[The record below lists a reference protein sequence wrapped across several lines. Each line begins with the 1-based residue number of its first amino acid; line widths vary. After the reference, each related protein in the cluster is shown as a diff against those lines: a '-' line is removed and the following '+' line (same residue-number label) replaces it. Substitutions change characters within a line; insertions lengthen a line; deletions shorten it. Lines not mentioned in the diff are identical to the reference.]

1 MRRRQLALTL
11 SALGLPALRAGRAQA
26 QTVTKDVRLIVPYAP
41 GGTTDQLCR
50 MLAEAMGS
58 RLGGRNMVVENRSG
72 GGTFIAMQAVAQAAP
87 DGHTL
92 SLASTATLATS
103 AVLPGFTPPL
113 DTDQALLPLT
123 NLIRVPMVLVG
134 RPDAPFSTLPQMIA
148 HARANPG
155 KLNIGNSGQGGQTH
169 LLAARLMHEA
179 GITMEHIQYRGGTPA
194 LLDILSGNADLYFS
208 LLPESLPFI
217 RDNRLRPIAFAST
230 ERNPTLPQVPLVAET
245 LPGFSG
251 DVGYGLVM
259 HAATPPDWVAFWN
272 AEVNRWMNRPEVRA
286 RMDQL
291 LWLPKNGT
299 PAAYRAEILDD
310 RRVWG
315 GVIQAAGIRAGT

>member
-1 MRRRQLALTL
+1 MRRRQLAL
-11 SALGLPALRAGRAQA
+11 SLPALLAAPALATRARS

-41 GGTTDQLCR
+41 GGTTDQICR
-50 MLAEAMGS
+50 MLAEALGP
-58 RLGGRNMVVENRSG
+58 RLNGRNMVVENRSG
-72 GGTFIAMQAVAQAAP
+72 GGTFIAMQAVATAP
-87 DGHTL
+87 ADGYTL
-92 SLASTATLATS
+92 SLASTATLATAS
-103 AVLPGFTPPL
+103 VLPGFSPPV

-123 NLIRVPMVLVG
+123 SLIRVPMVLVG
-134 RPDAPFSTLPQMIA
+134 RPDAPFTTLPQLIA
-148 HARANPG
+148 FARANPG

-169 LLAARLMHEA
+169 LLAARLLHEA
-179 GITMEHIQYRGGTPA
+179 GVTMEHIQYRGGTPA

-230 ERNPTLPQVPLVAET
+230 ERNPTLPEVPLVGET

-272 AEVNRWMNRPEVRA
+272 TEVNRWMNRPEVRE
-286 RMDQL
+286 RMEKL

-299 PAAYRAEILDD
+299 PAAYRAEILED

>member
-1 MRRRQLALTL
+1 MRRRHMSLT
-11 SALGLPALRAGRAQA
+11 LPALLLGGALPARAQS
-26 QTVTKDVRLIVPYAP
+26 VTRDVRLIVPYAP
-41 GGTTDQLCR
+41 GGTTDQFCR
-50 MLAEAMGS
+50 MLAEGLGH
-58 RLGGRNMVVENRSG
+58 RLGGRNVVVENRSG
-72 GGTFIAMQAVAQAAP
+72 GGTFIAMQVVATAP
-87 DGHTL
+87 ADGHTM
-92 SLASTATLATS
+92 SLASTATLATA
-103 AVLPGFTPPL
+103 AVLPGLSPPL
-113 DTDQALLPLT
+113 DTDQALLPVT

-134 RPDAPFSTLPQMIA
+134 RPDAPYRTLPELIA

-179 GITMEHIQYRGGTPA
+179 GIVMEHIQYRGGTPA

-217 RDNRLRPIAFAST
+217 RDNRLRPLGFAST
-230 ERNPTLPQVPLVAET
+230 ERNPTLPDVPLVGET

-259 HAATPPDWVAFWN
+259 AAATPPEWVAFWN
-272 AEVNRWMNRPEVRA
+272 TEINRFMNRPDIRE
-286 RMDQL
+286 RMEKL

-299 PAAYRAEILDD
+299 AAAYRAEIADD